1 MPECAHM
8 NRSPMTHSP
17 LVRRFLAALPFK
29 FALAAWLLAALCFGA
44 GLPSAYAAPATAAT
58 ASATAAEEEVDLQTL
73 RTQLDKAQAA
83 LTKPQTDEQMETLR
97 DVAQRSVDNGQAA
110 AEEMTPKLAEA
121 KARLTELG
129 APPTTGKEAP
139 EIARLRKE
147 SQDEVTSLDAKVKLA
162 NLLAVEGQQ
171 TLDQIRSAR
180 RSTFQSELGSRTAS
194 ILSDR
199 FWRDLRNGAQDDM
212 RRTEHLFEN
221 AWGVARAIPT
231 WALLGAAVLA
241 SLVVLL
247 RVWLGK
253 LLAKLLSTRVPS
265 GRLRRSMF
273 ALLHVA
279 LATLTP
285 LMFIEVV
292 ALGLSWMAPEEHP
305 QGLLRAFSGPLCFG
319 GFVAGLGNALLS
331 AGRPSWRLLPLP
343 DNVANGL
350 RYFPLVMAVVMVVG
364 WIADQFYGLLDT
376 SLATTVAV
384 HCILAL
390 SMGVVLVL
398 AVMRGRRLQAAN
410 VETASEASDARQA
423 PRWLQLAAVGAWL
436 VLLGCIASLLLG
448 YVAFGSYMLRQ
459 IIWSTLV
466 LATAYLL
473 MVVVVDVCETW
484 QGQAPAPEGE
494 PNADVTPQTATRL
507 RQQVAVWVS
516 GLLRVAILA
525 VAVLV
530 VVAPVG
536 EGPME
541 LFERS
546 NTLGQGLTI
555 GQVNLRPALVVQAL
569 LVLLVCLGLLRL
581 LRRWLRDS
589 LLPTTQMDNGM
600 RTSVLTLVN
609 YVGMVLAVAMTL
621 SAVGISLEGIAW
633 VASALSVG
641 IGFGLQAVVQNF
653 VSGLILLAERPV
665 KVGDWVTLDTVEGDI
680 RRINVR
686 ATEIQLGDRS
696 TVIVPNSELI
706 TKIVRNVTMA
716 NPLGRVQVLLPMPL
730 DTDAAHVSRL
740 LMEAMMEHPAV
751 LKTPEPSVALE
762 GLDVQGRLKFTATCY
777 VSSPRNTYNTRSEL
791 WFTVL
796 EQLRLA
802 RLPLHATQRMQFSAV
817 SGEGA
822 VPSLLEQTSNG
833 EDGADSANTAN
844 SSVAS
849 PTHSAQPQPEPK
861 ERTQDIHKQ

>member
-1 MPECAHM
+1 M
-8 NRSPMTHSP
+8 NPHPMFHSP
-17 LVRRFLAALPFK
+17 SLRRC
-29 FALAAWLLAALCFGA
+29 LAAWLFDFGRGVRAACLLALVGALLCLLAGA
-44 GLPSAYAAPATAAT
+44 PLAHAAPAAVSAA
-58 ASATAAEEEVDLQTL
+58 AAEEAVDLQTL

-83 LTKPQTDEQMETLR
+83 LANPQTDEQMDALR
-97 DVAQRSVDNGQAA
+97 DVAQRSVVNGQAA
-110 AEEMTPKLAEA
+110 AAEMTPKLAEA

-147 SQDEVTSLDAKVKLA
+147 AQDDVTSLDAKVKLA

-171 TLDQIRSAR
+171 TLDQIRAAR
-180 RSTFQSELGSRTAS
+180 RSTFQTELGSRTAS

-199 FWRDLRNGAQDDM
+199 FWRDLSAGAQDDA

-221 AWGVARAIPT
+221 AWGVTRAIPT
-231 WALLGAAVLA
+231 WALVGALLLA
-241 SLVVLL
+241 ALVMVL
-247 RVWLGK
+247 RVWIGK
-253 LLAKLLSTRVPS
+253 LLTKLLSTRVPS
-265 GRLRRSMF
+265 GRLRRSLY
-273 ALLHVA
+273 ALLHVV

-285 LMFIEVV
+285 LIFIEVV

-305 QGLLRAFSGPLCFG
+305 QDLLRALSGPLCFG

-350 RYFPLVMAVVMVVG
+350 RYFPLVMAVVMVIG

-410 VETASEASDARQA
+410 LANAATEADTRQA
-423 PRWLQLAAVGAWL
+423 PRWLQLVAVGAWL

-484 QGQAPAPEGE
+484 QGQPPAPEGS
-494 PNADVTPQTATRL
+494 PPDVTPQNATRL
-507 RQQVAVWVS
+507 RQQVAVWIS
-516 GLLRVAILA
+516 GLLRLALLA
-525 VAVLV
+525 VAVLLI
-530 VVAPVG
+530 VAPVG

-546 NTLGQGLTI
+546 NMLGQGLKI
-555 GQVNLRPALVVQAL
+555 GQVNLRPALIVQAVI
-569 LVLLVCLGLLRL
+569 VLLASLGLLRL
-581 LRRWLRDS
+581 LRRWLHDS

-730 DTDAAHVSRL
+730 DTDAAQVSRL
-740 LMEAMMEHPAV
+740 LMEAMVAHPAV
-751 LKTPEPSVALE
+751 LQTPAPTVALE

-777 VSSPRNTYNTRSEL
+777 VSSPRVTYNTRSEL

-796 EQLRLA
+796 ESLRVA
-802 RLPLHATQRMQFSAV
+802 RLPLHATQRMQFSAIP
-817 SGEGA
+817 GEGG
-822 VPSLLEQTSNG
+822 VPSLLAQASSG
-833 EDGADSANTAN
+833 EDGADGPDAG
-844 SSVAS
+844 SV
-849 PTHSAQPQPEPK
+849 HSAQPQPEVK
-861 ERTQDIHKQ
+861 ERTQDIQKQ

>member
-1 MPECAHM
+1 MRPTLAELSFEFGRAARATSVWVSLWMALCVLCLGLA
-8 NRSPMTHSP
+8 SP
-17 LVRRFLAALPFK
+17 LAH
-29 FALAAWLLAALCFGA
+29 
-44 GLPSAYAAPATAAT
+44 AAPAAGAAT
-58 ASATAAEEEVDLQTL
+58 EEAVDLQAL
-73 RTQLDKAQAA
+73 RVQLDKAQAA
-83 LTKPQTDEQMETLR
+83 LASPQSDEQMDALR
-97 DVAQRSVDNGQAA
+97 DVAQRTVVSGQTAA
-110 AEEMTPKLAEA
+110 TEMTPKLAEA
-121 KARLTELG
+121 KARLSELG

-147 SQDEVTSLDAKVKLA
+147 SQDEVASLDAKVKLA

-171 TLDQIRSAR
+171 TLDQIRTAR
-180 RSTFQSELGSRTAS
+180 RSTFQTQLGSRTAS

-199 FWRDLRNGAQDDM
+199 FWQELRAGARDDT
-212 RRTEHLFEN
+212 RRTEHLVEN
-221 AWGVARAIPT
+221 AWGVARAIPGM
-231 WALLGAAVLA
+231 ALAGALVLA
-241 SLVVLL
+241 ALVLGL
-247 RVWLGK
+247 RVWMGR
-253 LLAKLLSTRVPS
+253 LLSRVLSTRVPH
-265 GRLRRSMF
+265 GRLRRSLH

-285 LMFIEVV
+285 LVLIEVV

-305 QGLLRAFSGPLCFG
+305 QELLRALSGPLCFG

-350 RYFPLVMAVVMVVG
+350 RYFPMGMAVVMVIG
-364 WIADQFYGLLDT
+364 WMADQFYGLLDT

-390 SMGVVLVL
+390 STGVVLVL
-398 AVMRGRRLQAAN
+398 AVMRARRLQDAN
-410 VETASEASDARQA
+410 VANAADATDVRRA
-423 PRWLQLAAVGAWL
+423 PRWLQLVAVAAWL

-466 LATAYLL
+466 VASAYLL

-484 QGQAPAPEGE
+484 QGQPPAPDGAQPVEGS
-494 PNADVTPQTATRL
+494 PQNATRL
-507 RQQVAVWVS
+507 REQVAVWVS
-516 GLLRVAILA
+516 GLLRLTLLA
-525 VAVLV
+525 VAVLLIV
-530 VVAPVG
+530 VPVG
-536 EGPME
+536 EGPIE

-546 NTLGQGLTI
+546 NTLGKGLTI
-555 GQVNLRPALVVQAL
+555 GQVNLRPALILQAAV
-569 LVLLVCLGLLRL
+569 VLLACLGLLRL

-589 LLPTTQMDNGM
+589 LLPTTRMDIGM

-609 YVGMVLAVAMTL
+609 YIGMVLAVAMTL

-706 TKIVRNVTMA
+706 TKIVRNVTLG

-730 DTDAAHVSRL
+730 DTDAGHVSRL
-740 LMEAMMEHPAV
+740 LMEAMVAHPSV

-762 GLDVQGRLKFTATCY
+762 GLDAQGRLKFTATCY
-777 VSSPRNTYNTRSEL
+777 VSSPRNTYSTRSEL

-802 RLPLHATQRMQFSAV
+802 HLPLHATQRMQFS
-817 SGEGA
+817 GA
-822 VPSLLEQTSNG
+822 EPATSLLAQASHG
-833 EDGADSANTAN
+833 EDGADGPGDQGGAPGTSG
-844 SSVAS
+844 VA
-849 PTHSAQPQPEPK
+849 PQPK
-861 ERTQDIHKQ
+861 ERTQDIQKQ